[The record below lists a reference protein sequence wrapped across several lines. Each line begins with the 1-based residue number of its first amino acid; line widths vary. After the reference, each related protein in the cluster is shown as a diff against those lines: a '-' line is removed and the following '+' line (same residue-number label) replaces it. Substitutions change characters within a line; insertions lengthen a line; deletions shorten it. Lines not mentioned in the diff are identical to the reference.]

1 MLLLVRIEELKG
13 PDEAIKRL
21 LHETFLLR
29 LDQAHLMIKKVSLL
43 HSYLHLS
50 TRKNTDKKSDDV
62 CVFVGKYKTYVTL
75 FR

>member
-1 MLLLVRIEELKG
+1 MLVFLRMKELKE

-21 LHETFLLR
+21 LHKTFLLR
-29 LDQAHLMIKKVSLL
+29 LDQAHLVIKKGRLL
-43 HSYLHLS
+43 YSYQHLS

-62 CVFVGKYKTYVTL
+62 RVFVGKYKTYVTL